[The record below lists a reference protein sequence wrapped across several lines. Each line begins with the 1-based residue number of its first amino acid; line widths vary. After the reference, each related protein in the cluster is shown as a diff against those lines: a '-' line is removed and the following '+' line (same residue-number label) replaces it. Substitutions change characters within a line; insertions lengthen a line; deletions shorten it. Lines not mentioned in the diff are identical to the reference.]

1 MEEPFGQF
9 TGTHHPRGRW
19 RPLSAWSPRSGVRLD
34 LGHLL
39 HQGQFLLSGLW
50 GAEGLLPLL
59 PKEQVPEGRAAE
71 DVGGG
76 ADQ

>member
-9 TGTHHPRGRW
+9 TGMHHPRGRW

-59 PKEQVPEGRAAE
+59 PKEQVPKGRAAE